1 MRTNPILWLP
11 AFLVF
16 VLPGTSIISQPSD
29 PAAIQ
34 KMIERFKTDPRGP
47 YKDIRWFCKD
57 GTIREARDPC
67 PTELGNQR
75 ASYKPE
81 VTALADQ
88 EHIFLGQILATT
100 PKEDFWDAANA
111 QSRLKQYQLERYL
124 RNIDDGWANRK
135 AQYYR
140 GAMQDEDERDW
151 GIDFYKWLLTDAA
164 RVRSQFFL
172 IRQSAKDIPHADED
186 NTTQMVRALSSEIS
200 EVIPSF
206 QEIRVKIHGMPDA
219 KDRLRVLDFREK
231 NKSKI
236 NEATSAKF
244 DQLVRGLEKMFKPFH
259 VSDFE
264 ESFQLLPKDSEAA
277 TAMAYFINRYPTM
290 DCPPEQCQLIS
301 KTSLILRRDIA
312 LPMSSSARLAMLD
325 ISNKMEA
332 LLNQEFSR
340 WEIEYLSE
348 LLEQVQCLSE
358 AAAAFGFLELWE
370 WDKISSELFIPVSG
384 DTITLK
390 QLSDYSES
398 GRKVAEWS
406 TGMVR
411 AHYMP
416 VIDLF
421 REFEPLA
428 AGFYDDRIRSS
439 VLLYLG
445 HAVSRLGDEF
455 AIKAGLSNDV
465 LGIRGQSSI
474 HGLNPG
480 FTKGELVVVTG
491 SPDNIE
497 ISPDKIYV
505 FNNPPSDLK
514 PVAGIATVTE
524 GNMVSHIQLLARNLG
539 IPNAVISRDN
549 MQDLQKYHGEEV
561 FYAVSNKGTVIMK
574 TASKMTSQERK
585 LFEEK
590 KRSEEK
596 ISVPVDRMEIYNPR
610 IIDMKTI
617 NSTYSGVVTGPKAA
631 NLGQLKQ
638 MFPDN
643 VVEGLV
649 LPFSSFR
656 EHMNQTIPGQDITY
670 WVMMIRIFDHAE
682 CMRCSD
688 FTEQQIESYILEN
701 LATLQSLIKQM
712 PLLPS
717 FKADLQKQ
725 FQAVFGK
732 PMGKVPVFIRSDT
745 NMEDL
750 KDFTGAGLNLTVFN
764 VVDAEKI
771 YQGIRD
777 VWASPYSER
786 SYRWR
791 QRYLNN
797 PENVFPSIVIIP
809 SVDGDHS
816 GVMITKGVTT
826 RHENDLTVAFNRGV
840 GGAVDGQAAESWL
853 LSADG
858 KNYLISPARE
868 VSYRTIPSSGGSV
881 MKQATFDRRILS
893 EANLDALRSIA
904 QKIRQQL
911 PHSPGITTEGP
922 WDIELGFKDD
932 KIWLFQVRP
941 FVENKQ
947 AAASEYLQQITP
959 DFEEDR
965 IMIL

>member
-1 MRTNPILWLP
+1 M
-11 AFLVF
+11 
-16 VLPGTSIISQPSD
+16 
-29 PAAIQ
+29 
-34 KMIERFKTDPRGP
+34 
-47 YKDIRWFCKD
+47 
-57 GTIREARDPC
+57 
-67 PTELGNQR
+67 
-75 ASYKPE
+75 
-81 VTALADQ
+81 
-88 EHIFLGQILATT
+88 
-100 PKEDFWDAANA
+100 
-111 QSRLKQYQLERYL
+111 
-124 RNIDDGWANRK
+124 
-135 AQYYR
+135 
-140 GAMQDEDERDW
+140 
-151 GIDFYKWLLTDAA
+151 
-164 RVRSQFFL
+164 
-172 IRQSAKDIPHADED
+172 
-186 NTTQMVRALSSEIS
+186 
-200 EVIPSF
+200 
-206 QEIRVKIHGMPDA
+206 
-219 KDRLRVLDFREK
+219 
-231 NKSKI
+231 
-236 NEATSAKF
+236 
-244 DQLVRGLEKMFKPFH
+244 
-259 VSDFE
+259 
-264 ESFQLLPKDSEAA
+264 
-277 TAMAYFINRYPTM
+277 
-290 DCPPEQCQLIS
+290 
-301 KTSLILRRDIA
+301 
-312 LPMSSSARLAMLD
+312 
-325 ISNKMEA
+325 
-332 LLNQEFSR
+332 
-340 WEIEYLSE
+340 
-348 LLEQVQCLSE
+348 
-358 AAAAFGFLELWE
+358 
-370 WDKISSELFIPVSG
+370 
-384 DTITLK
+384 
-390 QLSDYSES
+390 
-398 GRKVAEWS
+398 
-406 TGMVR
+406 
-411 AHYMP
+411 
-416 VIDLF
+416 
-421 REFEPLA
+421 
-428 AGFYDDRIRSS
+428 
-439 VLLYLG
+439 LYLG
-445 HAVSRLGDEF
+445 YAVSRLGDEF

-480 FTKGELVVVTG
+480 FTKGELVVVSG

-549 MQDLQKYHGEEV
+549 MQAIQKYNGEEI

-574 TASKMTSQERK
+574 PVSKMTSQERK

-617 NSTYSGVVTGPKAA
+617 NATHSGIVSGPKAA

-638 MFPDN
+638 MFPGN

-656 EHMNQTIPGQDITY
+656 EHMNQQIPGQEITY
-670 WVMMIRIFDHAE
+670 WVMMIKIFDHAE

-701 LATLQSLIKQM
+701 LALLQSLIKKM

-725 FQAVFGK
+725 FQSVFGK
-732 PMGKVPVFIRSDT
+732 PLGKVPVFIRSDT

-826 RHENDLTVAFNRGV
+826 RNDNDLTVAFNRGV

-853 LSADG
+853 ISEDG

-868 VSYRTIPSSGGSV
+868 STYRTIPASGGSV
-881 MKQATFDRRILS
+881 MKQATFERRILT
-893 EANLDALRSIA
+893 AAHLDALRFMA

-911 PHSPGITTEGP
+911 PNTPGITTKGP

-947 AAASEYLQQITP
+947 AAASDYLQQITP
-959 DFEEDR
+959 EFKEDR
-965 IMIL
+965 ILIL